1 MTQPRAKKSQNKPAT
16 IKTTKSP
23 VKSNAPV
30 PVDGERFEVLW
41 HQFEDE
47 AGFSTGRLDEER
59 QKLQEEIL
67 ALESKIAERKSALAT
82 VESRVDAAKQQ
93 MRLLL
98 GARLSDEA
106 ILTAMRVEYKVRRVA
121 PKPNKKS
128 PDAVAPAADT
138 DKQFVLDRLDAE
150 GLSIAE
156 LKKLTDKDPRFL
168 RAVLDS
174 LVGEGKVVKSGE
186 RASAKYHLA

>member
-1 MTQPRAKKSQNKPAT
+1 MTQARAKKSQNKPAT

-23 VKSNAPV
+23 VRSNAPV
-30 PVDGERFEVLW
+30 QVDGERFEVLW

-47 AGFSTGRLDEER
+47 AGFSSGRLDEER
-59 QKLQEEIL
+59 QKLQDEIL
-67 ALESKIAERKSALAT
+67 ALESKIEERKSALAT

-121 PKPNKKS
+121 PKAKKS
-128 PDAVAPAADT
+128 PDAVTPAADS

-150 GLSIAE
+150 GLSIGE

-168 RAVLDS
+168 RTVLDS